1 MDVDGFF
8 FFSLTDSLY
17 SVSFRIGS
25 GEILA
30 QLIIALNSRDPHHN
44 HNPISH
50 LWPLPIATWEPMEER
65 GSYERCALYIV
76 SGSCR
81 HCFAVMQLKV

>member
-1 MDVDGFF
+1 MDSFF
-8 FFSLTDSLY
+8 LTDSLY
-17 SVSFRIGS
+17 SVSFWIGS

-50 LWPLPIATWEPMEER
+50 LWLLPIATWEPIEKR
-65 GSYERCALYIV
+65 GNYERCALYIV
-76 SGSCR
+76 SGSC
-81 HCFAVMQLKV
+81 